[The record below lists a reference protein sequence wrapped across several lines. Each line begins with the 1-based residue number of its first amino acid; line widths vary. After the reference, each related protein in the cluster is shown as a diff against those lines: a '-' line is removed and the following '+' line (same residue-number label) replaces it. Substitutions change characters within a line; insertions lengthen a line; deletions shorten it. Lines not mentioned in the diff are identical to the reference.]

1 MDMEIIRR
9 WNERVKP
16 DDTVFHLGDFCFKEK
31 DGKDF
36 NYYRNQLNGRLVLI
50 CGNHDHNNGSDA
62 VINFASIRLGG
73 IDWHL
78 EHVPNYSVKYNLCAH
93 IHQNWLIDRHGDQIC
108 YNVGVD
114 QHNFYPIDINEI
126 LRDIHRKPFIPNPN
140 INI

>member
-16 DDTVFHLGDFCFKEK
+16 EDTVFHLGDFCFKEK

-36 NYYRNQLNGRLVLI
+36 NYYRKQLNGNIILVR
-50 CGNHDHNNGSDA
+50 GNHDNNNKSESK
-62 VINFASIRLGG
+62 INFISINLGG

-78 EHVPNYSVKYNLCAH
+78 EHVPNYSVKFNLCGH
-93 IHQNWLIDRHGDQIC
+93 VHNLWKIRRNGNQVC

-114 QHNFYPIDINEI
+114 VNSFYPIDIHEI
-126 LRDIHRKPFIPNPN
+126 MRDLNRKPFIPNPN
-140 INI
+140 TNI